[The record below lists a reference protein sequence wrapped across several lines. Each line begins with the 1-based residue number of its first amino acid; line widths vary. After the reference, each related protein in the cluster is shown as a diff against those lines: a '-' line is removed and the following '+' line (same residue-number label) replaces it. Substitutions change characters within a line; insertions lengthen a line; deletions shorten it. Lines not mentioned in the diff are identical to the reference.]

1 MDITKALQLR
11 KKYIQR
17 QFAHLN
23 DMQQQA
29 VFTINGPLLI
39 LAGAGSGKTSVLI
52 NRISN
57 MVRFADSFNSPY
69 FPDDVREDTL
79 QRLETAVSGGTKL
92 DFDQERE
99 ISTGEIRPYNILA
112 ITFTNKAAAELRARL
127 TASLGERA
135 MDIMASTFHSL
146 CVRILRVEGERL
158 GYAKAFTI
166 YDSDDQKR
174 IMREIMKDLNIDDKF
189 IQLKTALNRISGYKD
204 KLISPSEA
212 EKYAA
217 NTHERLI
224 VSCYGEYQKRLKAAN
239 ALDFDDLIYQTVKLL
254 RENSDVLEKYRN
266 RYKYI
271 MVDEYQDTST
281 AQFRLID
288 LLSSGHGNLCVVGDD
303 DQSIY
308 RFRGAT
314 IENILSFEEQY
325 PKAKV
330 IRLEQNYRS
339 TANILSAANSV
350 IENNKGRKG
359 KTLWTSVKGG
369 EKVKIFH
376 LSREGEEGANVVSV
390 IGENVRKGAKL
401 SDHAV
406 LYRMNMQSSNIENAL
421 ARSGI
426 PYRVIGGH
434 RFYDRSEI
442 KDIMSYI
449 NIVVNPTDNLRLKRI
464 INVPARKIGAAT
476 ISTLQE
482 LADAKGVSMIDILY
496 NMYEYPALSRA
507 LTPLNSFLQI
517 YKKLLDLYRNSPMED
532 FVPNLINITGYRK
545 MLEEQGEEGKT
556 RLENIGQLV
565 SNIRAFKDANEGAT
579 LEMFLEEVSLISDID
594 NYDAD
599 ADSVTLMTIHSA
611 KGLEFPYVF
620 IVGMEE
626 GIFPGEMSRYS
637 QEDMEEERRLC
648 YVGITRAKKELYI
661 SHCDERMVF
670 GQTRRP
676 LPSRFIDEMDS
687 RACQVVDKRPQ
698 MKKVEPLSRATVGRT
713 ARPFPQSSFAT
724 AQRPKAAGGQKKIFV
739 QGDKVVHDV
748 FGTGV
753 VVNAT
758 PIANDTMLEIAFDN
772 AGTKKVMANFAPVK
786 KAD

>member
-29 VFTINGPLLI
+29 VFNINGPLLI

-69 FPDDVREDTL
+69 FPDDVSQDTL
-79 QRLETAVSGGTKL
+79 QRLEAAVFGGRKL
-92 DFDQERE
+92 NFDQERE

-127 TASLGERA
+127 AASLGERA

-476 ISTLQE
+476 INTLQE

-545 MLEEQGEEGKT
+545 MLEEQGDEGMT

-565 SNIRAFKDANEGAT
+565 SNIQAFKDANEGAT

-687 RACQVVDKRPQ
+687 RACRLIDKRPQ
-698 MKKVEPLSRATVGRT
+698 VKKVEPLSRATVGRA
-713 ARPFPQSSFAT
+713 ARPFPQSSFAA

-758 PIANDTMLEIAFDN
+758 PIANDTMLEIAFDSV
-772 AGTKKVMANFAPVK
+772 GTKKVMANFAPVK